1 MGILGQHQ
9 KNVPIECLDVFNEEL
24 ALSGKY
30 VELMFSVLMQ
40 VLSGNWQ

>member
-30 VELMFSVLMQ
+30 LE
-40 VLSGNWQ
+40 

>member
-30 VELMFSVLMQ
+30 LNSKELIHLNMYYF
-40 VLSGNWQ
+40 